1 MWEFLVKYKW
11 WIIIAIV
18 VIIVIIVIYNRNK
31 NKNSQTTNPQNQ
43 SQWSQTG
50 SSASGGGGGLSSTKC
65 QEQSV
70 FPLKKGSVGKQV
82 GALQKFINAV
92 PTSNKLTVDCS
103 FGSATESEV
112 FRGIGK
118 KEVDLATYK
127 SYNIWKFES

>member
-11 WIIIAIV
+11 WIIVTIIIIV
-18 VIIVIIVIYNRNK
+18 VIVIIYNNNK
-31 NKNSQTTNPQNQ
+31 NKTTQPINSQTQNQ
-43 SQWSQTG
+43 WSSTG

-65 QEQSV
+65 QTQSI
-70 FPLKKGSVGKQV
+70 FPLKKGSTGKQV

-92 PTSNKLTVDCS
+92 PTSNKLTVDCD
-103 FGSATESEV
+103 FGNATESEV

-127 SYNIWKFES
+127 SYNIWKWES

>member
-18 VIIVIIVIYNRNK
+18 VIIIIILIYRYNK
-31 NKNSQTTNPQNQ
+31 NKAAQTANPQTQN
-43 SQWSQTG
+43 QWSSTG
-50 SSASGGGGGLSSTKC
+50 SSSSGGGGGLTSTKC

-70 FPLKKGSVGKQV
+70 FPLKKGSTGKQV

-92 PTSNKLTVDCS
+92 PSSNKLTVDCD
-103 FGSATESEV
+103 FGNATEAEV

-127 SYNIWKFES
+127 SYNIWKWES